1 MKIKVLSLFPEM
13 FAPVREMSILGRAC
27 QKGLLEIR
35 TIDIRD
41 YTLDKHK
48 KTDDTPFGG
57 GAGMVMAPEPV
68 FRALEAAEAGKGRI
82 FYMSPRGRMLD
93 EALLREIAALDEWT
107 LVCGHYEG
115 LDQRAI
121 ERWGMEEISIGDYIL
136 TGGELPAMV
145 LIDAAAR
152 FLPGVLGS
160 EESNLE
166 ESVYS
171 GLLEYPQYTKPRSF
185 REDEVPEVLLSG
197 DHRKIRLWRLE
208 QSLRLTAER
217 RPDLFERYLR
227 EHGTPPDKEE
237 RRLIGEIAREH
248 GYPVEEEPPKRR
260 RRKAD

>member
-1 MKIKVLSLFPEM
+1 
-13 FAPVREMSILGRAC
+13 
-27 QKGLLEIR
+27 
-35 TIDIRD
+35 
-41 YTLDKHK
+41 
-48 KTDDTPFGG
+48 
-57 GAGMVMAPEPV
+57 MVMMADPV
-68 FRALEAAEAGKGRI
+68 FSALRDIDAGSKKI
-82 FYMSPRGRMLD
+82 VYMSPKGRVLD
-93 EALLREIAALDEWT
+93 QEKITELSEEKD
-107 LVCGHYEG
+107 LVILCGHYEG
-115 LDQRAI
+115 ID
-121 ERWGMEEISIGDYIL
+121 ERILEKWDIEEISIGDYIL